1 MYRPHRQAPVH
12 SLEVLIVLLS
22 VVVALVAAANRLH
35 LPYPI
40 VLLVGGLVLG
50 FIPGIP
56 ALELTPELILLL
68 ILPPLLQAEAW
79 FTSWREFT
87 RNARPIGLLAIG
99 LVLAT
104 TGLLGL
110 VIHAVVPHFPL
121 SAAFVLGAIAAPTDA
136 VAVAAVAERL
146 NMPRRVLTILSGE
159 SLVNDATALVVYRTA
174 IAAVVSGTFS
184 PWQAAGAFLVS
195 SLGGILIGLVV
206 GIVLAQVLRRTND
219 TTLGITISLLAA
231 WLAYLPAEELHVSG
245 VLSVVTSGLYLGR
258 QATSILSPRQRMQGL
273 AFWQVLIFIL
283 NGLLFILVGMQLHE
297 IVRELSPSAL
307 PLLIGYAALASLTVI
322 AIRILWVFPATYV
335 PRLLSP
341 SLRIRDPSPPWQNVA
356 ILAWAGARGGVS
368 LATAL
373 AVPLTISS
381 GAPFPQRNLIL
392 FITFGI
398 IFSTLVLQGLSLP
411 PIIRWLH
418 FASDDS
424 LEQEERYARL
434 TAIRAAHRRLDA
446 LTEEGVIPGELI
458 EEVRHAY
465 TKRSAHLNTDN
476 DEEEQER
483 LAKRH
488 LHYLEVKE
496 VLIAVERE
504 VIVRLRDDG
513 TIGDEALHR
522 VQRDLDMDEVR
533 LRPEE

>member
-1 MYRPHRQAPVH
+1 VH
-12 SLEVLIVLLS
+12 SLEILILLLS
-22 VVVALVAAANRLH
+22 VVVALVAAANRLN

-50 FIPGIP
+50 FVPGIP
-56 ALELTPELILLL
+56 TLELTPDLILLL
-68 ILPPLLQAEAW
+68 MLPPLLQAEAW
-79 FTSWREFT
+79 FTSWREFR
-87 RNARPIGLLAIG
+87 RNARSISLLAIG

-104 TGLLGL
+104 TGVLGF
-110 VIHAVVPHFPL
+110 VIHAIVPNFPL
-121 SAAFVLGAIAAPTDA
+121 AAAFVLGAIAAPTDA

-146 NMPRRVLTILSGE
+146 KLPRRVLTILSGE

-184 PWQAAGAFLVS
+184 PWQAAGTFLVS
-195 SLGGILIGLVV
+195 SLGGILIGFVV
-206 GIVLAQVLRRTND
+206 GWVMAQVLRRTND

-245 VLSVVTSGLYLGR
+245 VLSVVTSGLYMGR
-258 QATSILSPRQRMQGL
+258 QATTILSPRQRMQGV

-297 IVRELSPSAL
+297 IVRDLKPSELPI
-307 PLLIGYAALASLTVI
+307 LIGYATLASVTVI
-322 AIRILWVFPATYV
+322 LIRIVWMFPASYL

-341 SLRIRDPSPPWQNVA
+341 RLRIRDPYPPWQNIA

-373 AVPLTISS
+373 AVPLTVSN
-381 GAPFPQRNLIL
+381 GAPFPQRDLIL

-411 PIIRWLH
+411 PVIRWLR

-424 LEQEERYARL
+424 LEQEERYARQ

-446 LTEEGVIPGELI
+446 FADEGALPGELI
-458 EEVRHAY
+458 EEIRHAY
-465 TKRSAHLNTDN
+465 RKRMAHLSTDN
-476 DEEEQER
+476 DDEEQAR
-483 LAKRH
+483 LAQRY
-488 LHYLEVKE
+488 LHYVEVKQI
-496 VLIAVERE
+496 LIDVECE

-522 VQRDLDMDEVR
+522 VQRDLDMDEIR